1 MEKNITT
8 LAQAKEYDLK
18 QAGSGKPQMA
28 RQVLVHGNVY
38 QRSSKIYI
46 AIHRKNFNYD
56 TLTQYIIKSSE
67 CDSSCLFMF
76 SKLL

>member
-46 AIHRKNFNYD
+46 AIRKEEFQ
-56 TLTQYIIKSSE
+56 L
-67 CDSSCLFMF
+67 
-76 SKLL
+76 